1 MRGREWTERELA
13 FLRANY
19 PEHTAY
25 WCAKMLG
32 RARNSVDT
40 KIKALWLKVRA
51 ERAPGPVPVPVPEPM
66 PVTVP
71 EDQDLGPA
79 NPPMANRCIDCG
91 RRSRTRRC
99 PKCRAKY
106 LARYNGECWGPAA
119 DEGYEVAI

>member
-25 WCAKMLG
+25 WCAQQLG
-32 RARNSVDT
+32 RGHSSVAV
-40 KIKALWLKVRA
+40 KISRLKLLPKNPRPQKI
-51 ERAPGPVPVPVPEPM
+51 ER
-66 PVTVP
+66 
-71 EDQDLGPA
+71 EDPDLGPA
-79 NPPMANRCIDCG
+79 EPQFAHRCVDCG
-91 RRSRTRRC
+91 RVSHTQRC